1 MIRVIRDGKY
11 QNGLVLAN
19 GGVLSWQHAI
29 CLSAQ
34 PRSDNSPYIMQA
46 VLDNGER
53 SQGPE
58 FTDQAQGQAVV
69 EVCVLFPWLGLSNLS
84 LDIHS

>member
-1 MIRVIRDGKY
+1 MTRAIQSRKHR
-11 QNGLVLAN
+11 NGLVLAN

-34 PRSDNSPYIMQA
+34 PQKNLAPYLIREI
-46 VLDNGER
+46 LDNGQI

-58 FTDQAQGQAVV
+58 FSAQAQGEAMI
-69 EVCVLFPWLGLSNLS
+69 EVCPLPFPV
-84 LDIHS
+84 DTF

>member
-1 MIRVIRDGKY
+1 MTRLIRSGKHR
-11 QNGLVLAN
+11 NGLVLAN

-34 PRSDNSPYIMQA
+34 PRKNLAPYLKRE
-46 VLDNGER
+46 VLDNGQI

-58 FTDQAQGQAVV
+58 IIAQARGEAII
-69 EVCVLFPWLGLSNLS
+69 EVC
-84 LDIHS
+84 

>member
-1 MIRVIRDGKY
+1 MQQAISEMTRVIRSRKHR
-11 QNGLVLAN
+11 NGLVLAN

-34 PRSDNSPYIMQA
+34 PQKNLAPYLKRE
-46 VLDNGER
+46 VLDNGQV

-58 FTDQAQGQAVV
+58 FSAQARGEARI
-69 EVCVLFPWLGLSNLS
+69 EVCPLPFPV
-84 LDIHS
+84 DTF